1 MRKLLLSIIL
11 IFAFSAFGLA
21 CTMPDIHGI
30 KPGMNKAQ
38 AEKQLNQKL
47 SRKQSAQFSNI
58 PEVKTAYVDNIKG
71 IETLSIHFYGEGVY
85 LVLATYDNSI
95 KWKSLTEFAETS
107 AKYLQMPDIQWQ
119 FLDKKFQTTSK
130 ESAKYA
136 SYYCG
141 NFKIFI
147 SYISNKYSL
156 SVMDTEVFARIDM
169 ISRTKATQPKP
180 PFQLPKLNL
189 QR

>member
-1 MRKLLLSIIL
+1 MKKLLLSTIL
-11 IFAFSAFGLA
+11 IFVFSAFSLA
-21 CTMPDIHGI
+21 CTMPDLHGI
-30 KPGMNKAQ
+30 KPGMSKEA
-38 AEKQLNQKL
+38 AEKQLNRKL
-47 SRKQSAQFSNI
+47 SRRQSSQFSNI
-58 PEVKTAYVDNIKG
+58 PEVKTAYVDKITG

-85 LVLATYDNSI
+85 LVLATYDNSVR
-95 KWKSLTEFAETS
+95 WKSLEEFAETS
-107 AKYLQMPDIQWQ
+107 AKNLQMPDIQWQ

-136 SYYCG
+136 SYNCS
-141 NFKIFI
+141 NFKIFV

-169 ISRTKATQPKP
+169 ISRIKATQPKP

>member
-1 MRKLLLSIIL
+1 MKKLLLSTIL
-11 IFAFSAFGLA
+11 IFAFSASGLA
-21 CTMPDIHGI
+21 CTMPEIQGI

-47 SRKQSAQFSNI
+47 SRSQSIQFSNI
-58 PEVKTAYVDNIKG
+58 PEVKTAYVDKIKG
-71 IETLSIHFYGEGVY
+71 IETLSLHFYGEGIY
-85 LVLATYDNSI
+85 LVLATYDDSI
-95 KWKSLTEFAETS
+95 KWKSLAEFAEAS
-107 AKYLQMPDIQWQ
+107 AKNLQMPDIQWQ
-119 FLDKKFQTTSK
+119 FLDKKFKTTSK

-136 SYYCG
+136 AYYCS
-141 NFKIFI
+141 NFKIFV

-169 ISRTKATQPKP
+169 ISRIKATQPKP
-180 PFQLPKLNL
+180 PLQLPKINL